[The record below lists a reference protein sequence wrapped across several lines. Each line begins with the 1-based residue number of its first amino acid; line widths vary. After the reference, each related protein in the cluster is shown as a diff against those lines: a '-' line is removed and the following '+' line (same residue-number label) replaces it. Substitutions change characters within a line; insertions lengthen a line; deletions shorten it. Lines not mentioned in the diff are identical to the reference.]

1 MIKRFVAILL
11 AFLFALSLYTE
22 DNPILS
28 VPIIVSSNNPFY
40 LQALAGVQY
49 SSKYESGIYYMNNI
63 KEEYPDIKDFFAKI
77 QSESPSLIITIGNE
91 ATRTTREYVKE
102 TPTLFL
108 MVDEPKSMNP
118 EQGKFCGFEKDVSF
132 TDYFATL
139 RELKPT
145 ARRVLT
151 FYNSEQGEMLTAS
164 GEFGDIW
171 KGVLFKRIKV
181 AGKDELKKALNEKLG
196 SFDALYLS
204 SDRIYD
210 QEMFEYISSFCRK
223 NGIIL
228 MTLYPALVELGATF
242 ALVPDS
248 SNVGVLAGQMAN
260 LIVEKKAECE
270 LGPVLQPEQP
280 FLYLNEKY
288 AEESGILI
296 PEVLKVKV
304 KTDRILSFGVELY
317 YKKMYKSAKNIF
329 TSILKKDPKNKIA
342 KHYLSETINA
352 TTKTEIDSL
361 WTKGETLH
369 QSKKYK
375 EARLLYKKILDI
387 NPEYLQAKDAIET
400 SLKEESEGIRE
411 SAKRKDASGDP
422 FQAIR
427 LYQEAISLYPTNK
440 EAQNELSVIRQREYG
455 KIGDYFKNGVTLYN
469 KREYI
474 KSIELFT
481 NILLITPE
489 DKKSQEYQRLSLVK
503 KNAMDRLSNCANNTD
518 EKCSLLNRK

>member
-1 MIKRFVAILL
+1 MIKIFFSLICVLL
-11 AFLFALSLYTE
+11 FPLHLTAE
-22 DNPILS
+22 DNIKLS

-49 SSKYESGIYYMNNI
+49 SAKYESGIYYMNNI
-63 KEEYPDIKDFFAKI
+63 KEEYPDLKDFFLKI
-77 QSESPSLIITIGNE
+77 QSESPSLVITIGNE
-91 ATRTTREYVKE
+91 ATRTTREYIKE

-145 ARRVLT
+145 ARRILT
-151 FYNSEQGEMLTAS
+151 IYSTDDGEMLTAS
-164 GEFGDIW
+164 GEHEDIW

-181 AGKDELKKALNEKLG
+181 SSKEELKKALNDRLG
-196 SFDALYLS
+196 SFDAFYLS

-210 QEMFEYISSFCRK
+210 QEIFEYISNFSKK

-248 SNVGVLAGQMAN
+248 SSLGVLAGQMAN
-260 LIVEKKAECE
+260 QIFEKKTECE

-288 AEESGILI
+288 AEESGIII
-296 PEVLKVKV
+296 PEVLKIKV
-304 KTDRILSFGVELY
+304 KTDRILSFGVDLY

-329 TSILKKDPKNKIA
+329 NSVLKRDPKNKIA

-361 WTKGETLH
+361 WSKAESNQ

-375 EARLLYKKILDI
+375 EARNLYKKILDI
-387 NPEYLQAKDAIET
+387 NPEYNQAKEAIDS
-400 SLKEESEGIRE
+400 SLKIESDGIRE
-411 SAKRKDASGDP
+411 IAKKKDSSGDP

-427 LYQEAISLYPTNK
+427 LYQEAISLYPSNK
-440 EAQNELSVIRQREYG
+440 EVQNELSLIRQREYA
-455 KIGDYFKNGVTLYN
+455 KVGDYFKEGVNLYN
-469 KREYI
+469 KRDYV

-481 NILLITPE
+481 NILLITPD
-489 DKKSQEYQRLSLVK
+489 DKKTQEYQRLSLVK
-503 KNAMDRLSNCANNTD
+503 KNAMDRLSNCANDTN